1 MRDWK
6 NWRVFHPAINRSI
19 AGVFL
24 PSGAMNGKL
33 RLTALWTVLFTLML
47 SIPQT
52 QAQDPK
58 YSRMLEDLVDGKYE
72 RVLFRA
78 IGFTEKESTK
88 KDPEPYAYMARAY
101 LLIHQSD
108 DPALTESYPKAL
120 KESLKYCTKFI
131 KKDKEMEYVP
141 DLLEFIEDLRAET
154 IAAADT
160 EMDAEKYTR
169 AKSLYSYLSKLDETD
184 PSAYIMLGLA
194 NYYARSTRDAT
205 ENWQA
210 AMQLMGSMTGR
221 IPASEE
227 SELYRDEPLTE
238 SMEALLKTGII
249 RASEQ
254 LDADGERTQ
263 AIELLE
269 NGLPLFEGDRS
280 FMVTY
285 GAIVG

>member
-1 MRDWK
+1 MK
-6 NWRVFHPAINRSI
+6 
-19 AGVFL
+19 
-24 PSGAMNGKL
+24 GKL
-33 RLTALWTVLFTLML
+33 RLTALCSVLFTLML
-47 SIPQT
+47 SIPQA

-108 DPALTESYPKAL
+108 DPELKENYPKAL

-141 DLLEFIEDLRAET
+141 DLLDFIEDLRAET

-169 AKSLYSYLSKLDETD
+169 AKSLYAYLSKLDRTD

-205 ENWQA
+205 ENWQTA
-210 AMQLMGSMTGR
+210 TQLMGSMTGR

-227 SELYRDEPLTE
+227 TELYRDEPLTE

>member
-1 MRDWK
+1 MK
-6 NWRVFHPAINRSI
+6 GN
-19 AGVFL
+19 
-24 PSGAMNGKL
+24 L
-33 RLTALWTVLFTLML
+33 RTPCLFAVLCALMFSM
-47 SIPQT
+47 PEA

-78 IGFTEKESTK
+78 IGFTENDKTK

-108 DPALTESYPKAL
+108 DPQLTESYPKAL

-141 DLLEFIEDLRAET
+141 DLMDFIEELRAET
-154 IAAADT
+154 AAAADT

-169 AKSLYSYLSKLDETD
+169 AKSLYAYMAKLDKTD
-184 PSAYIMLGLA
+184 PAAYVMLGLA
-194 NYYARSTRDAT
+194 NYYAKSTRDAE
-205 ENWQA
+205 ENWET
-210 AMQLMGSMTGR
+210 AMQIMGSMTGR
-221 IPASEE
+221 IAASEE
-227 SELYRDEPLTE
+227 TELYRDEPLTE
-238 SMEALLKTGII
+238 TMEALLKTGLIK
-249 RASEQ
+249 ASEQ
-254 LDADGERTQ
+254 LDADGQR
-263 AIELLE
+263 AKAVELLE
-269 NGLPLFEGDRS
+269 NGLPLYEGDRS

>member
-1 MRDWK
+1 MRGK
-6 NWRVFHPAINRSI
+6 VQITGLLALLCTMLFAI
-19 AGVFL
+19 
-24 PSGAMNGKL
+24 PNG
-33 RLTALWTVLFTLML
+33 
-47 SIPQT
+47 

-58 YSRMLEDLVDGKYE
+58 YDRMLEDLVDGKYQ

-108 DPALTESYPKAL
+108 DPALKESYPKAL

-131 KKDKEMEYVP
+131 KKDKEGEYVP
-141 DLLEFIEDLRAET
+141 DLMDFIEDLRAET

-169 AKSLYSYLSKLDETD
+169 AKSLYAYLSKLDGTD
-184 PSAYIMLGLA
+184 PSAYVMLGLA
-194 NYYARSTRDAT
+194 NYYARSTRDASEHWGT
-205 ENWQA
+205 
-210 AMQLMGSMTGR
+210 AMQLMASMTGR
-221 IPASEE
+221 IAASEE
-227 SELYRDEPLTE
+227 TEVYRDEPLTE
-238 SMEALLKTGII
+238 SMSALLKTGLI
-249 RASEQ
+249 RAAEQ
-254 LDADGERTQ
+254 LDADGQRTQ